1 MVPGKILQQFF
12 FWSVWLV
19 IPLLWEIV
27 VGFLSAVV
35 LVFKRFGSKPRKLDF
50 CPDVAILI
58 PAYNSE
64 LTIKKCL
71 DSILTQN
78 YPLDKIEVFIIGNG
92 SKDGSYDIFNKFH
105 YENNGMNIWWHH
117 SPKGKSKALNKGIF
131 GSKSKYIINIDSD
144 GWLDSNAVRNIIAKF
159 EGDEDISCMTGVIM
173 IDPELIE
180 KTESRFKK
188 ILRKCEFFEYMEA
201 FLVGR
206 NFHSMT
212 NSMFTMS
219 GAFSCF
225 RKEALA
231 KTQMYNFETIGE
243 DTHMTFQIRSFAG
256 GKVVMCEDAFFYVDP
271 IESFNK
277 LYIQRQRWQ
286 RGQLE
291 VASLFKRFNMGGIID
306 FFRKFSFRIIVSD
319 HTLAFPRLIWFFAV
333 VYLYFVNYPLRLLI
347 GANVLMYLIY
357 ALNSIIYLFVSS
369 LYLRGQ
375 KSARKYAL
383 GNWHICFIMPV
394 YRLIAYFIRMAGIM
408 NSLATSSKWSA
419 PTLSEEV
426 DKIKAAIS
434 DELKAKL
441 PFVYKLK
448 KIINN

>member
-1 MVPGKILQQFF
+1 
-12 FWSVWLV
+12 
-19 IPLLWEIV
+19 
-27 VGFLSAVV
+27 
-35 LVFKRFGSKPRKLDF
+35 
-50 CPDVAILI
+50 
-58 PAYNSE
+58 
-64 LTIKKCL
+64 
-71 DSILTQN
+71 
-78 YPLDKIEVFIIGNG
+78 
-92 SKDGSYDIFNKFH
+92 
-105 YENNGMNIWWHH
+105 
-117 SPKGKSKALNKGIF
+117 
-131 GSKSKYIINIDSD
+131 
-144 GWLDSNAVRNIIAKF
+144 
-159 EGDEDISCMTGVIM
+159 
-173 IDPELIE
+173 
-180 KTESRFKK
+180 
-188 ILRKCEFFEYMEA
+188 
-201 FLVGR
+201 
-206 NFHSMT
+206 
-212 NSMFTMS
+212 
-219 GAFSCF
+219 
-225 RKEALA
+225 
-231 KTQMYNFETIGE
+231 
-243 DTHMTFQIRSFAG
+243 
-256 GKVVMCEDAFFYVDP
+256 
-271 IESFNK
+271 
-277 LYIQRQRWQ
+277 
-286 RGQLE
+286 
-291 VASLFKRFNMGGIID
+291 LFKRFNMGGIID